1 MVPAAQRCL
10 LWQSEQ
16 IWLGEDTLKMYYDV
30 DTMTNHRVLV
40 SMVICTHI
48 SQYSDQVRCNG

>member
-10 LWQSEQ
+10 LWQREQ
-16 IWLGEDTLKMYYDV
+16 ICLGNDTLKMYYYV

-48 SQYSDQVRCNG
+48 S

>member
-48 SQYSDQVRCNG
+48 PQYSDQVRCNG